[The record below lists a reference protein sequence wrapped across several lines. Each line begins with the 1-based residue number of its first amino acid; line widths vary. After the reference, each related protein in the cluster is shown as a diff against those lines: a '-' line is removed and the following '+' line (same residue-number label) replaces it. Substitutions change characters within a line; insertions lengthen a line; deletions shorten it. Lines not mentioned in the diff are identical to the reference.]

1 MKPYYY
7 VYRVGYDAP
16 RYKHTTLQSA
26 QTEAERLSSKHPGN
40 AFEILKCIGISSV
53 PAPKASTFWM
63 DGESLP
69 DGEVGLPFPEG
80 FPELPPLP
88 EGYSRWVYRGKFP
101 KIPTGAGECCYNSQI
116 RYFNDSGWWK
126 TKSFD
131 GNFHHIEAI

>member
-16 RYKHTTLQSA
+16 KYKHATLQSA
-26 QTEAERLSSKHPGN
+26 QAEAERLSAKHPGN

-63 DGESLP
+63 DEESPP
-69 DGEVGLPFPEG
+69 DGEAELPFPDD

-88 EGYSRWVYRGKFP
+88 KGRTRWVYL
-101 KIPTGAGECCYNSQI
+101 GANFHGVTRVSKNRIVRFWAEYLELWFFAGTI
-116 RYFNDSGWWK
+116 SG
-126 TKSFD
+126 SC
-131 GNFHHIEAI
+131 HHIEAI